1 MRFFAQA
8 DGKKLSSIPLH
19 KVEAHAQG
27 VALCNIGDVTH
38 FLSLTTPISTEG
50 VALLILDHN
59 DDRLPV
65 QAERIRVPAMS
76 ATTGE
81 PTLVSAALLQ
91 LGGKKVVRYVPT
103 ESFALEEIQ
112 TKVLKVLVY
121 KDDWN
126 GQWTSF
132 IKHPVKAIFDHTL
145 MQDPAFPQPEH
156 IIDVWG
162 RQTLDAKMAR
172 TQTDQA
178 EIFAFLIRVTE
189 GFAAAIMPSAAVDGI
204 YLEPRTLD
212 GRKPDP
218 SYRVIWM
225 PRQNLAQVR
234 LARSQTEAKTTI
246 ARMGNRFGLRVDR
259 HQASMCSTGR
269 ISYSWTAMNSSR
281 TRSDHSL
288 TGPPRNPSP
297 QDSST
302 PAGMPVQCNR
312 SHRCRSRRAFSGM
325 SQLTGF
331 TK

>member
-1 MRFFAQA
+1 M
-8 DGKKLSSIPLH
+8 
-19 KVEAHAQG
+19 
-27 VALCNIGDVTH
+27 ALCNIGDVTH

-81 PTLVSAALLQ
+81 PMLVSAALLQ
-91 LGGKKVVRYVPT
+91 LGGKRVVRHVPT

-121 KDDWN
+121 KDEWN
-126 GQWTSF
+126 GQWTAF

-145 MQDPAFPQPEH
+145 MQDPAFPQAEH
-156 IIDVWG
+156 IIDVWD

-189 GFAAAIMPSAAVDGI
+189 GFAAAVMPSAAVDGI

-218 SYRVIWM
+218 TYRVIWM

-259 HQASMCSTGR
+259 HQAEQVHVQHRPDLMFLDGHELKPYKVGPFPYGSTKES
-269 ISYSWTAMNSSR
+269 ISKGFKHLGWNAR
-281 TRSDHSL
+281 
-288 TGPPRNPSP
+288 
-297 QDSST
+297 
-302 PAGMPVQCNR
+302 PVQPI
-312 SHRCRSRRAFSGM
+312 
-325 SQLTGF
+325 
-331 TK
+331 